1 MDNTTLAPG
10 EVATLNMSFSLTICG
25 KNKGTLY
32 NEEITYKV
40 NYLVNNEVRTTTVI
54 LKFVSV

>member
-1 MDNTTLAPG
+1 
-10 EVATLNMSFSLTICG
+10 MSFSLTICG

-32 NEEITYKV
+32 NEEITYQI

-54 LKFVSV
+54 IKFVST